1 MTRTRLQA
9 LSVVGGSTLFLVLVA
24 LFGNYFDTR
33 FGYMCLLAAVLL
45 GTTFLLGIILS
56 LPGVK
61 HVTESAV
68 NWIKSNKRKICI
80 GVVGL
85 LILAV
90 AWLFIMENDNSFVTR
105 HRTELFWLVFFPG
118 MFMVPYFYAVLAS
131 RLRSNSRS

>member
-33 FGYMCLLAAVLL
+33 FLYMCLLAAVLL
-45 GTTFLLGIILS
+45 GTTYLLGVVLS

-61 HVTESAV
+61 HAFEATAK
-68 NWIKSNKRKICI
+68 WIKNNSKKICI

-118 MFMVPYFYAVLAS
+118 MFMVPYFYAILAS
-131 RLRSNSRS
+131 RLKKTGTG